1 MVYKP
6 WGPKELNTTERLSA
20 QVVLVVK
27 EQPANAEDIREADS
41 IPGSERS
48 PEGGHG
54 NPLQYYCLENPID
67 RGACWATVYRVTKR
81 QT

>member
-1 MVYKP
+1 M
-6 WGPKELNTTERLSA
+6 
-20 QVVLVVK
+20 VK
-27 EQPANAEDIREADS
+27 EHPANAENIREADS

-67 RGACWATVYRVTKR
+67 RGACGIVCRVGHEGSD
-81 QT
+81 